1 MIRQQVHNDAAVSR
15 RKRPEAAGRPGA
27 RPAGRALGPG
37 RRRRPGL
44 RAVRAWP
51 FLVPVVVWILLMFG
65 YPIFETVRMAL
76 SYVNSSNFTTGGW
89 KFAGLENFRALP
101 SLQGWDL
108 MLRNTGIFLVGSIV
122 PQFVIGGLLAV
133 ALNKGSRVRRW
144 ARSVVLLPWLF
155 PQVATATVFLWMF
168 ASPAGLFDSLYR
180 SLGLGHAVPYF
191 FQTGNDAL
199 IVVILL
205 NIWIGIPFNYLV
217 IQSGLQG
224 IPADLH
230 EAALIDGAGWWRELT
245 RVTIP
250 LLRETILTVLLLG
263 IMGTMNV
270 FAFVWILTQGGPA
283 DATMLPG
290 PLAYTEAFVDFN
302 YGQGAAVIVGV
313 VVVLLCI
320 AGMFLLVTRS
330 KTREK
335 RGVAAAR
342 AFETTQEARA

>member
-1 MIRQQVHNDAAVSR
+1 VNDDAVVSG
-15 RKRPEAAGRPGA
+15 RKRPGAAGRPGA

-37 RRRRPGL
+37 RFRRSGL
-44 RAVRAWP
+44 KPVRAWP
-51 FLVPVVVWILLMFG
+51 FLVPVVIWILLMFG
-65 YPIFETVRMAL
+65 YPIVETVRMAL
-76 SYVNSSNFTTGGW
+76 SYVNGTNFTTGGW
-89 KFAGLENFRALP
+89 KFAGFENFRALP
-101 SLQGWDL
+101 ALQGWDL
-108 MLRNTGIFLVGSIV
+108 MLRNTGLFLVGSIV
-122 PQFVIGGLLAV
+122 PQFIIGGLLAV
-133 ALNKGSRVRRW
+133 ALNKGSRIRRW
-144 ARSVVLLPWLF
+144 ARSLVLLPWLF

-180 SLGLGHAVPYF
+180 SLGLGHQVPYF
-191 FQTGNDAL
+191 LQTGNDAL

-217 IQSGLQG
+217 IQSGLQS
-224 IPADLH
+224 IPGDLH

-245 RVTIP
+245 RITIP

-270 FAFVWILTQGGPA
+270 FGFVWILTQGGPA

-313 VVVLLCI
+313 VVVLICI

-330 KTREK
+330 RTREK
-335 RGVAAAR
+335 RVSRPLRQLEVA
-342 AFETTQEARA
+342 QEVSA

>member
-1 MIRQQVHNDAAVSR
+1 MTHQLAHNDAVVSGR
-15 RKRPEAAGRPGA
+15 SKRLEAAR
-27 RPAGRALGPG
+27 RPG
-37 RRRRPGL
+37 RRPGRSRRPGL
-44 RAVRAWP
+44 RPVRAWP
-51 FLVPVVVWILLMFG
+51 FLIPVVIWVLVMFG
-65 YPIFETVRMAL
+65 YPVIETVRMAL
-76 SYVNSSNFTTGGW
+76 SYVNGTNFTTGGW
-89 KFAGLENFRALP
+89 KFAGLANFRALP
-101 SLQGWDL
+101 NLQAWHQ
-108 MLRNTGIFLVGSIV
+108 MLRSTGLFLVGSIV
-122 PQFVIGGLLAV
+122 PQFIIGGLLAV
-133 ALNKGSRVRRW
+133 ALNQGSRIRRW
-144 ARSVVLLPWLF
+144 ARSLVLLPWLF

-180 SLGLGHAVPYF
+180 SLGFGHHVPYF
-191 FQTGNDAL
+191 LQTGNDAL

-224 IPADLH
+224 IPGDLH

-245 RVTIP
+245 RITIP

-290 PLAYTEAFVDFN
+290 PLAYSLAFVDFN
-302 YGQGAAVIVGV
+302 YGQGAAVIIGV

-320 AGMFLLVTRS
+320 TGMFLLATRS
-330 KTREK
+330 RSRERRGTRPLPNLE
-335 RGVAAAR
+335 VA
-342 AFETTQEARA
+342 QEAST

>member
-1 MIRQQVHNDAAVSR
+1 
-15 RKRPEAAGRPGA
+15 
-27 RPAGRALGPG
+27 
-37 RRRRPGL
+37 
-44 RAVRAWP
+44 
-51 FLVPVVVWILLMFG
+51 
-65 YPIFETVRMAL
+65 
-76 SYVNSSNFTTGGW
+76 VNSSNFTTGGW

-101 SLQGWDL
+101 SIQGWDL
-108 MLRNTGIFLVGSIV
+108 MLRNTGLFLVGSIV

-133 ALNKGSRVRRW
+133 ALNRGSRLRRW
-144 ARSVVLLPWLF
+144 ARSLVLLPWLF

-168 ASPAGLFDSLYR
+168 ASPAGLFDSLYK
-180 SLGLGHAVPYF
+180 SLGFGHQVPYF
-191 FQTGNDAL
+191 LQTGNDAL

-224 IPADLH
+224 IPSDLH

-245 RVTIP
+245 RITIP

-330 KTREK
+330 RSREK
-335 RGVAAAR
+335 RPVRPLPQVKVA
-342 AFETTQEARA
+342 QEVST